1 MRQRLW
7 DEVPSTVACFRWRS
21 ERCRPRVPGV
31 LVQAIPGPW
40 VSLRAR
46 LFGCSF
52 FRRPNSIALHP
63 RKTCGSSSGGPGR
76 GNCSCRHGKVRS
88 QVLASPLV
96 QRLPGRPRIKRIRR
110 QEEDGPRRVPFCSFC
125 GRRGHNIR
133 TCPENYALVIFL
145 FCSS

>member
-1 MRQRLW
+1 MLQSFL
-7 DEVPSTVACFRWRS
+7 DEVPSTLAGCRWRS

-52 FRRPNSIALHP
+52 FGRQNCLSLHP
-63 RKTCGSSSGGPGR
+63 GKTGGSSSGGPGR

-110 QEEDGPRRVPFCSFC
+110 QEEDRPRRVAFCSFC

-133 TCPENYALVIFL
+133 TCPENYAKVIFL
-145 FCSS
+145 FRSS